1 MYIKFAIILRKMS
14 KLVLSEIWIYPIK
27 SLSGIRVKS
36 AKVQLKGLQYDR
48 RWMLIDES
56 GRFLTQREH
65 PQMALLKISLHH
77 DELGV
82 IDKNGRKIDVPINH
96 SDSRQKLKAQIWD
109 DEVEVY
115 EVSNKHNEW
124 FSDAMGSRCKLVF
137 FPESNNRPVDP
148 DFALNQEHVSLA
160 DGYPYLIIGQSSLDD
175 LNSRL
180 IEPVPIHRFRPNFVF
195 TGGEPFAEDNWR
207 NFTIGKNRFAGLK
220 PCARCV
226 LITVDHITA
235 KKSSEPLATLA
246 TYRKKGNKINFGQ
259 NVVAIDHYEIKEGDE
274 IVVD

>member
-1 MYIKFAIILRKMS
+1 MS

-27 SLSGIRVKS
+27 SLSGVRLQNASVRP
-36 AKVQLKGLQYDR
+36 KGLELDR

-65 PQMALLKISLHH
+65 PQMALLKTSLQH
-77 DELGV
+77 DGLMV
-82 IDKNGRKIDVPINH
+82 MDKKGREIDVPINAYN
-96 SDSRQKLKAQIWD
+96 SQQKLKAQIWD

-124 FSDAMGSRCKLVF
+124 FSDAMECKCKLVF
-137 FPESNNRPVDP
+137 FPESNDRPVDP
-148 DFALNQEHVSLA
+148 DYALNQEHVSLA

-180 IEPVPIHRFRPNFVF
+180 NEPVPINRFRPNFVF
-195 TGGEPFAEDNWR
+195 TGGEPFVEDNWR
-207 NFTIGKNRFAGLK
+207 NFTIGKTRFAGVK

-235 KKSSEPLATLA
+235 KKSNEPLATLA

-259 NVVAIDHYEIKEGDE
+259 NVVAIDHHEIKEGDE
-274 IVVD
+274 IIVD